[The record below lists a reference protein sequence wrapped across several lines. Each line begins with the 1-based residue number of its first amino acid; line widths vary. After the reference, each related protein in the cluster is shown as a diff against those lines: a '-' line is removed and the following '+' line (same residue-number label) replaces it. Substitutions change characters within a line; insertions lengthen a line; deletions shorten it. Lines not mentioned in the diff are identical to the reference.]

1 MTSSYTTHPAQFGI
15 FFFKR
20 VLTLIQNARCW
31 VHAYPY
37 YPDRMAM
44 ANLLAADSRLAA
56 QR

>member
-1 MTSSYTTHPAQFGI
+1 
-15 FFFKR
+15 